1 MRGLRGDLWHMP
13 TAILFP
19 GQGSQ
24 TPDMRERVAELR
36 PDLLDL
42 ATEVVGEDPFAR
54 ADDDTRF
61 AQPAILAAS
70 LAGLT
75 AMREELGEPPAAVA
89 GHSLGELTAL
99 AAAQA
104 ISERDALRLAALR
117 GRLMSESGARRGDG
131 TMLAALGGD
140 DATVVGIAQQ
150 HGVTVAN
157 DNAPGQLVL
166 SGERAALQAAGTSLR
181 EAGVR
186 VLELNVAGAFHSPF
200 MADAVPDFAEALG
213 ATYVRTPRIEVWSCV
228 TAKPMDDVRRRL
240 AEGLTA
246 PVRWRETVINLH
258 EAGFDRFVDVGP
270 GKVLAK
276 LVKRIAKSAELVHA

>member
-1 MRGLRGDLWHMP
+1 MP

-24 TPDMRERVAELR
+24 TPEMRDRVADVR

-42 ATEVVGEDPFAR
+42 TLDVVGEDPFLR
-54 ADDDTRF
+54 ADEDTRY

-70 LAGLT
+70 LAGWT
-75 AMREELGEPPAAVA
+75 ALRDQVGEEPVALA

-99 AAAQA
+99 AVSEA

-131 TMLAALGGD
+131 TMLAALGGED
-140 DATVVGIAQQ
+140 RTVVAIAER

-166 SGERAALQAAGTSLR
+166 SGERASLATAGTALR

-186 VLELNVAGAFHSPF
+186 VLELNVSGAFHSPF

-213 ATYVRTPRIEVWSCV
+213 ATYVRAPRVPVWSCV
-228 TAKPMDDVRRRL
+228 PAQPVDDVRR
-240 AEGLTA
+240 
-246 PVRWRETVINLH
+246 
-258 EAGFDRFVDVGP
+258 
-270 GKVLAK
+270 
-276 LVKRIAKSAELVHA
+276 

>member
-1 MRGLRGDLWHMP
+1 MP

-24 TPDMRERVAELR
+24 TPDMRDRVADVR

-42 ATEVVGEDPFAR
+42 VTEAVGDDPFPR
-54 ADDDTRF
+54 ADEDTRF
-61 AQPAILAAS
+61 AQPAILVAS
-70 LAGLT
+70 LAGYA
-75 AMREELGEPPAAVA
+75 AMKAELDDAPVAVA

-99 AAAQA
+99 AVAQA
-104 ISERDALRLAALR
+104 ISERDAIRLAALR

-140 DATVVGIAQQ
+140 DATVVRIAES

-166 SGERAALQAAGTSLR
+166 SGERGALRDAGSELR

-200 MADAVPDFAEALG
+200 MADAVPDYADALN
-213 ATYVRTPRIEVWSCV
+213 ATYVRKPRVEVWSCV
-228 TAKPMDDVRRRL
+228 TAQPIDDVRRRL

-246 PVRWRETVINLH
+246 PVRWRQTVLNLQA
-258 EAGFDRFVDVGP
+258 AGVDRFVDVGP
-270 GKVLAK
+270 GQVLAK
-276 LVKRIAKSAELVHA
+276 LVKRIAKASNQEPARA